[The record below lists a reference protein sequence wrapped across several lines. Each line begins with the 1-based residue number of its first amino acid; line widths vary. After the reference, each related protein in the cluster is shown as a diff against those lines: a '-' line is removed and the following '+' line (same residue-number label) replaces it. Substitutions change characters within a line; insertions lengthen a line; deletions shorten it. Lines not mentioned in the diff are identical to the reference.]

1 MKLILL
7 GPPGAGKGTVAANVE
22 VLGRCHHIS
31 TGELFRQHLR
41 DNSPLGREVR
51 SYMEA
56 GELVPDELTVRLV
69 EARIVQEDGSIEDF
83 VLDGFPRT
91 IPQAEALDELL
102 ERHGTEIAAVILLE
116 VDDEE
121 IVKRLSGRLVC
132 ADCGQVYNLESSP
145 PKQAGVCDS
154 CSGELRRRADDSE
167 ATVRQRLA
175 GYHSQTEPLID
186 YYGRRGLVLT
196 VDSSG
201 SPARTQ
207 ANVGVA
213 LADLIDRRPDL
224 ARS

>member
-22 VLGRCHHIS
+22 ALGRCHHIS

-41 DNSPLGREVR
+41 DDTPLGREVR

-56 GELVPDELTVRLV
+56 GRLVPDELTVRLV
-69 EARIVQEDGSIEDF
+69 EARIVQQDGRIEDF

-102 ERHGTEIAAVILLE
+102 ERHGTKIAAVILLQ
-116 VDDEE
+116 VSDEE
-121 IVKRLSGRLVC
+121 IVRRLSSRVVC
-132 ADCGQVYNLESSP
+132 VDCSSVYNLDSNP
-145 PKQAGVCDS
+145 PQAAGICDN
-154 CSGELRRRADDSE
+154 CGGRLDRRADDSE
-167 ATVRQRLA
+167 ATVRQRLE

-186 YYGRRGLVLT
+186 YYGSRGLLMP

-213 LADLIDRRPDL
+213 LADLIDARPDL
-224 ARS
+224 MHS